1 MLNGP
6 YTNDSFALQT
16 GEWQKRH
23 NVELRDL
30 YNRPDKVVNEIK
42 RKRLKQAGQVW
53 RKPGGLYDI

>member
-6 YTNDSFALQT
+6 NTNDSFALQT

-42 RKRLKQAGQVW
+42 RKRLKQAGQV
-53 RKPGGLYDI
+53 